1 MVSPDVFQGKTF
13 SSCADAPWPHIKIT
27 DFGYCKGPNQSS
39 CKTLLGTS
47 AYMAPEVI
55 IGTTYNGKQA
65 DMWSCGE
72 AHLIISSSTA
82 CAGCGGVDELTCDWG
97 CPQVSCCMCS
107 STAATHLSSRTRT
120 LTLQSVGR

>member
-1 MVSPDVFQGKTF
+1 MVNPGDVWFCWTVNMVSPDVVQGMTS

-55 IGTTYNGKQA
+55 MGNTYNGKQA

-72 AHLIISSSTA
+72 ADLTINSTSA
-82 CAGCGGVDELTCDWG
+82 CAGCGGVVELT
-97 CPQVSCCMCS
+97 
-107 STAATHLSSRTRT
+107 
-120 LTLQSVGR
+120 